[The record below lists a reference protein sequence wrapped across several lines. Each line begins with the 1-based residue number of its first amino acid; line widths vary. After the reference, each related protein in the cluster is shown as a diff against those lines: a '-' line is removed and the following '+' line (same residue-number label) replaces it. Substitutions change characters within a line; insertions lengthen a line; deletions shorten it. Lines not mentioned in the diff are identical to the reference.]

1 MTHLYL
7 LHGEADRTFALQ
19 LASFLELGT
28 NVMIERAEAAR
39 ILDYAEE
46 AQAAEITLLLL
57 SPSSWPSR
65 EPRQEWEPL
74 LENAATVLLADC
86 PFPQLF
92 RRRSFFD
99 ATTQPAIAKRLLKRW
114 LWQREE
120 RATHSVNTTFSPELE
135 DLYIA
140 LSDES
145 GTLRTRGEEATR
157 FFKEAGQEF
166 EAALWIPCY
175 NRTLPQVAGELGSQ
189 LGLKLEGT
197 VDQNVRQILDL
208 LAGRRCLLALDAPEP
223 EVALELISPGRTSTL
238 VTTEPVQVAE
248 TPDTLQYARKL
259 LMGRRYAEA
268 YELLYRLLD
277 AGNSTAEC
285 ARELSWIC
293 EHWNRTEEMES
304 LRYHYHLPPIEQ
316 MSLF

>member
-1 MTHLYL
+1 LTHLYL

-19 LASFLELGT
+19 LATFLELGT
-28 NVMIERAEAAR
+28 NVAVERAETDR

-46 AQAAEITLLLL
+46 AQAAEIALLLL

-65 EPRQEWEPL
+65 EPRQAWEPL
-74 LENAATVLLADC
+74 LENTAAILLGDC

-92 RRRSFFD
+92 RRRNFFD
-99 ATTQPAIAKRLLKRW
+99 ATTRPAIAKRLLKRW

-135 DLYIA
+135 DIYLA

-145 GTLRTRGEEATR
+145 GTLRTTGEEARR

-175 NRTLPQVAGELGSQ
+175 NRTLAQVAGELGSQ
-189 LGLKLEGT
+189 LGLKLEGP
-197 VDQNVRQILDL
+197 VDQNIRQILDV
-208 LAGRRCLLALDAPEP
+208 LAARRCLLALDAPEP
-223 EVALELISPGRTSTL
+223 EVASELISPGRTSTL
-238 VTTEPVQVAE
+238 VTTEPVQVTE
-248 TPDTLQYARKL
+248 TAATLQYARKL
-259 LMGRRYAEA
+259 LSVRRYAEA

-277 AGNSTAEC
+277 TGNSTAEC

-293 EHWNRTEEMES
+293 EHWNRTDEMES
-304 LRYHYHLPPIEQ
+304 LRYHYRLPPTEQ